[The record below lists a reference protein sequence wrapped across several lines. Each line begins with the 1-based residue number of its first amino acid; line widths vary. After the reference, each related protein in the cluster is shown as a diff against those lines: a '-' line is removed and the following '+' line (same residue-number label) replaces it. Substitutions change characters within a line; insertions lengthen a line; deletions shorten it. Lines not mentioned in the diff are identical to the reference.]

1 MNTLAPRYDIGEF
14 VVCLYD
20 YLDFFAYIYD
30 DIDESD
36 CRHYGIIV
44 RRDGE
49 LRNIVGEDLYTVLC
63 LDGETR
69 YFLESEIKLAVCR

>member
-1 MNTLAPRYDIGEF
+1 VDTIAPRYEVGEF

-20 YLDFFAYIYD
+20 FLDFFAYIYD

-44 RRDGE
+44 RRDCE
-49 LRNIVGEDLYTVLC
+49 LQHIVGEHLYIVLC

-69 YFLESEIKLAVCR
+69 YFLESEIKLAACR